1 MIKSVIINNFGPLE
15 NIQFDCKK
23 FNMFQG
29 KSHQGKTSILQAIQW
44 AVIGGND
51 EFFVRNGTATC
62 EVILV
67 SNNQS
72 RIERRL
78 TRGGTSKLYLYGPD
92 EKPLNKPQDVLN
104 KTYNPFLFSPTD
116 MIGMKPKD
124 LNEFI
129 SSIISKRL
137 KLTDEEVKLYGL
149 EKIDLTEDPVNAIQ
163 KYYDELYKER
173 TGVNAIVK
181 QFDTKTSGVE
191 IIKQVTPEELQFM
204 ENLVNTTEQ
213 ELQKAKDKNTR
224 IDISKK
230 NIEIKVK
237 TENNVKII
245 RKELEDGKSV
255 LENLDNSIKE
265 LEEINKEVSILEAE
279 LVKDRSEVSNIKATL
294 SKLSSGEINCPIS
307 GLIKCTTDMKPY
319 KEKLEKS
326 ESTLTTNGKVKFT
339 KVTDL
344 KTKSDK
350 LKQDIETAKDLKRK
364 QLELDRAESILE
376 QLEILDEAPIDISE
390 TETKLIQMK
399 DELYKSRLAK
409 DIGTVTGVDDSRKR
423 QEVLNLSL
431 EKLNKLLK
439 EIIPSRLCLG
449 VKGVTLGKDG
459 LFFQGL
465 PMRRMADSFKLRL
478 CTAILKDMFM
488 NCNLFTLDRME
499 IIDKVELEKYITYYA
514 AENNSIQYFGSY
526 VGDIGQLKIPNLN
539 IFTMNKF
546 KVESCNG
553 EDR

>member
-1 MIKSVIINNFGPLE
+1 MIKSVIINNFGPIE

-29 KSHQGKTSILQAIQW
+29 KSHQGKSSILQAIQW

-51 EFFVRNGTATC
+51 EFLVRNGTATC

-78 TRGGTSKLYLYGPD
+78 TRGGSSKLYLYGPD

-116 MIGMKPKD
+116 IINMKPKD

-129 SSIISKRL
+129 SSTISKRV
-137 KLTDEEVKLYGL
+137 KLTSEEIKLYGL
-149 EKIDLTEDPVNAIQ
+149 EKVDLAEDPVNAIQ
-163 KYYDELYKER
+163 KHYDGLYKER

-181 QFDTKTSGVE
+181 DFDAKTAGAQ
-191 IIKQVTPEELQFM
+191 IIKQVTEEELKFM
-204 ENLVNTTEQ
+204 EDLVNNTEAD
-213 ELQKAKDKNTR
+213 LRKAKDTNIR
-224 IDISKK
+224 IDIGKK
-230 NIEIKVK
+230 NIDIKTK
-237 TENNVKII
+237 TEENVKII
-245 RKELEDGKSV
+245 KKELEDGKSV

-265 LEEINKEVSILEAE
+265 LEEINKQVSTLEAE
-279 LVKDRSEVSNIKATL
+279 LAKDRSEVSNIKATL

-319 KEKLEKS
+319 KQKLEKS
-326 ESTLTTNGKVKFT
+326 EKTLTDNGKIKFT
-339 KVTDL
+339 NVTEL
-344 KTKSDK
+344 KTKSEK

-364 QLELDRAESILE
+364 QLELDRAESILKE
-376 QLEILDEAPIDISE
+376 LEIFEADPIDITE
-390 TETKLIQMK
+390 TEAKLVQMK
-399 DELYKSRLAK
+399 DELYKARLAK
-409 DIGTVTGVDDSRKR
+409 DIGTITGVDEARKR
-423 QEVLNLSL
+423 QEELNLSL

-439 EIIPSRLCLG
+439 EVIPGRLTIGL
-449 VKGVTLGKDG
+449 KGISLSKDG

-465 PMRRMADSFKLRL
+465 PIRRLADSMKLRI
-478 CTAILKDMFM
+478 CTAILKDMFT

-499 IIDKVELEKYITYYA
+499 IIDKNELEKYITYYA

>member
-29 KSHQGKTSILQAIQW
+29 RSHQGKSSILQAIQW
-44 AVIGGND
+44 AIIGGND
-51 EFFVRNGTATC
+51 EFYVRNGTATC

-78 TRGGTSKLYLYGPD
+78 TRGGSSKLYLYGPD

-116 MIGMKPKD
+116 MINMKPKD

-129 SSIISKRL
+129 SSTISKRL
-137 KLTDEEVKLYGL
+137 KLSADEIKLYGL
-149 EKIDLTEDPVNAIQ
+149 EKVDLSEDPVNAIQ
-163 KYYDELYKER
+163 KYYDELFKER
-173 TGVNAIVK
+173 TAVNSIVK
-181 QFDTKTSGVE
+181 NFDTKTAGAE
-191 IIKQVTPEELQFM
+191 IIKQVTPEELAFM
-204 ENLVNTTEQ
+204 ENLVNTTEE
-213 ELQKAKDKNTR
+213 ELRKAKDKNIR

-230 NIEIKVK
+230 NIDIKIK
-237 TENNVKII
+237 TENNVNII
-245 RKELEDGKSV
+245 KKELEDGQAV
-255 LENLDNSIKE
+255 LENLDSSIKE
-265 LEEINKEVSILEAE
+265 LDEINKEVSTLDAE
-279 LVKDRSEVSNIKATL
+279 LAKDRNEVSNIKATL

-319 KEKLEKS
+319 KQKLEKS
-326 ESTLTTNGKVKFT
+326 EETLVTNGKIKFN
-339 KVTDL
+339 KVTEL
-344 KTKSDK
+344 KTKADK

-364 QLELDRAESILE
+364 KLELDRAESILKE
-376 QLEILDEAPIDISE
+376 LEILDEDPIDITE
-390 TETKLIQMK
+390 TETKLTQIK
-399 DELYKSRLAK
+399 DELYKARLAK
-409 DIGTVTGVDDSRKR
+409 DIGTITGIDDSRKR
-423 QEVLNLSL
+423 QEELNLSL
-431 EKLNKLLK
+431 EKLSKLLK
-439 EIIPSRLCLG
+439 EVIPGRLTLG
-449 VKGVTLGKDG
+449 IKGVLLSKDG

-465 PMRRMADSFKLRL
+465 PLRRLADSMKLRI

-499 IIDKVELEKYITYYA
+499 IIDKVELEKYITFYA
-514 AENNSIQYFGSY
+514 GESNPIQYFGSY
-526 VGDIGQLKIPNLN
+526 VGDLGQMQIPNLN
-539 IFTMNKF
+539 IFNMNKF

-553 EDR
+553 EAR